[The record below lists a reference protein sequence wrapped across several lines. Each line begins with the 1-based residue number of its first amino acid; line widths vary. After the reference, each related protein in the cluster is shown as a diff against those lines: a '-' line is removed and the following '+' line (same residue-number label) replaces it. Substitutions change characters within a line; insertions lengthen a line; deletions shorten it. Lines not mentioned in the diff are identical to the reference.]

1 MAKYDYLVVGA
12 GLYGAVFAHEARK
25 AGKSVMVIDR
35 RPNIAGNVYTEDVE
49 GIHVHKY
56 GAHIFHTNDTEVW
69 NYVQQFATFNRFTNS
84 PVANYHG
91 ELYSLP
97 FNMYTF
103 NRMWGVVT
111 PEEAEAKI
119 DEQKRDYI
127 ARKQAERGLAADA
140 PFEPQNLEEQA
151 ISLIGVDIYEKLI
164 KGYTEKQWGR
174 PCTELP
180 SFIIKR
186 LPVRLTFDNNY
197 FNALYQGIPVGGYTQ
212 MVANMLDGIEVE
224 LGVDYLAEKAKYDAL
239 AEKVVYTGAIDAYF
253 GYQLGTLEY
262 RSVRFETELLD
273 QPNFQGNAAVNYTDR
288 ETPWTRIIEHKWFE
302 FGKDAEG
309 WDLPK
314 TVISRE
320 FSSEWKPG
328 DEPYYPVNDE
338 KNGALYQAYKKLA
351 DSETR
356 VIFGGRLGE
365 YKYYDMDKVIASA
378 LEMSRR
384 EL

>member
-111 PEEAEAKI
+111 PEEATAKI

-212 MVANMLDGIEVE
+212 MVANMLDGIEVK

-288 ETPWTRIIEHKWFE
+288 ETPWTWIIEHKWFE

-309 WDLPK
+309 RDLPK

-328 DEPYYPVNDE
+328 DEPYYPVNNE